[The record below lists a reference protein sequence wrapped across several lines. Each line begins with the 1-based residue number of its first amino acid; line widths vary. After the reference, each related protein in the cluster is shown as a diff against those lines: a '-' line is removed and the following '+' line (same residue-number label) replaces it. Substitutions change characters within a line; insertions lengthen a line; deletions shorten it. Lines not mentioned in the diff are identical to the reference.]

1 MQQITIAFVE
11 SEIEHWDTDETSGQM
26 RFRIALKTVLSKF
39 PRNHK
44 VKICRWDSIAA
55 VEAEFFPRLCGVR
68 FENWIAMN
76 FEQTTDGSRM
86 LTTYGNLLENL
97 SRLSET
103 YGKEHLNEV
112 LCMCD
117 VPRKCTLGYVKA
129 VLKNRR
135 PPGNARPK
143 NESENK
149 YLTKIENLACRL
161 M

>member
-1 MQQITIAFVE
+1 MQEITMAFVE
-11 SEIEHWDTDETSGQM
+11 SEVEHWDTDETSGQM

-39 PRNHK
+39 PKNHK
-44 VKICRWDSIAA
+44 VKICRWESRAA
-55 VEAEFFPRLCGVR
+55 VEAQFFPRLSGVR

-76 FEQTTDGSRM
+76 FEQTSDGSRM

-97 SRLSET
+97 SRLAQS

-112 LCMCD
+112 LLMCD

-129 VLKNRR
+129 VLKNSRA
-135 PPGNARPK
+135 PAKARPN
-143 NESENK
+143 NERENK
-149 YLTKIENLACRL
+149 YLAKIDKLASQL

>member
-1 MQQITIAFVE
+1 MQEITMAFVE

-39 PRNHK
+39 PKNHK
-44 VKICRWDSIAA
+44 VKICRWDSTAA

-76 FEQTTDGSRM
+76 FEQTSDGSRM
-86 LTTYGNLLENL
+86 LTTYANLLENL
-97 SRLSET
+97 SHLAQS

-112 LCMCD
+112 LAMCD

-129 VLKNRR
+129 VLKNSRAAPKTR
-135 PPGNARPK
+135 AK
-143 NESENK
+143 NESEND
-149 YLTKIENLACRL
+149 YLAKIDKLALQL